1 MQDIIQSKWAQIKQP
16 LHTQFSKLT
25 DDDLAKPQ
33 GDHQY
38 LASKLQE
45 RYGWQRDKV
54 EQEIRAFENTLG
66 RTKAA

>member
-1 MQDIIQSKWAQIKQP
+1 MQDIIQSKWSQIKQP

-38 LASKLQE
+38 LANKLQE

-54 EQEIRAFENTLG
+54 EQEIRAFENTLN
-66 RTKAA
+66 RNKAA